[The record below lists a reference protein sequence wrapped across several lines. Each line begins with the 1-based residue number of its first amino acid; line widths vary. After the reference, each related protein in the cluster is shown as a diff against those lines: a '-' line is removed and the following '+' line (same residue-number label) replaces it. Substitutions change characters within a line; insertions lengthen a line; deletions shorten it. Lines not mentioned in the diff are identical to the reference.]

1 MAYKRL
7 GDMLVEAGALTQE
20 QLMQALEIQK
30 ETKERLGT
38 ILLKAEF
45 VTEEQLMEV
54 LHQQL
59 HIDYVDL
66 SSENVDPNLA
76 DYVSP
81 KIAKEHMV
89 VPYRVD
95 TTTNTIHLAMADPL
109 DFVAIDEVKSATK
122 MRVIP
127 LIATPSGIDRNIANI
142 YGNEGAARALE
153 ELEGSTG
160 DSSMQAHV
168 QSQTL
173 EDDENA
179 APTIR
184 LVNSII
190 ERAVLDNCSD
200 IHIEP
205 METSLQVRM
214 RIDGV
219 LRNVLDIPKKSQQAV
234 ISRIKVISNLD
245 IAERRIP
252 QDGRANVRTHG
263 QDIDLRVSTLPTI
276 YGEKIVIRLLFKN
289 AKLLTLNGVGL
300 DGQNLTNVEKLLSY
314 TNGVIL
320 IVGPTG
326 SGKSST
332 MSAMITHVNTE
343 GVNLTT
349 LEDPVEYNIAGA
361 NQVQIH
367 EKVGM
372 TFAAGLRS
380 ILRQDPDIIAVGEI
394 RDGETSEIAMRSA
407 ITGHL
412 VISTLHTNDSVS
424 TIDRL
429 IDMGTPLYL
438 VFSAMRGVISQRLV
452 RRICPHCKE
461 EYIPSDEE
469 LMKVGISREAAGQHK
484 FYHGKGC
491 PDCHDTGYRGRIA
504 CFEIMMITP
513 KVARAI
519 GKGADRQQLIEIL
532 KTEGFHFLKDD
543 IMRRVLQGVTTLDE
557 VFRTVAGNEEEA

>member
-7 GDMLVEAGALTQE
+7 GDMLIENGFLRPE
-20 QLMQALEIQK
+20 QLTQALEIQK
-30 ETKERLGT
+30 ETGGRLGNVLMEAGF
-38 ILLKAEF
+38 I
-45 VTEEQLMEV
+45 TEEQLIDC
-54 LHQQL
+54 LRQQL
-59 HIDYVDL
+59 HVDFIDL
-66 SSENVDPNLA
+66 SVENINPQVAEYLPAKL
-76 DYVSP
+76 
-81 KIAKEHMV
+81 AKEHNV
-89 VPYRVD
+89 IPVRVD
-95 TTTNTIHLAMADPL
+95 TTTNTMYLAMVDPL
-109 DFVAIDEVKSATK
+109 NFIALDEVKQATK
-122 MRVIP
+122 MRVVP
-127 LIATPSGIDRNIANI
+127 LIATSAGIERNYGNI

-153 ELEGSTG
+153 ELEGTEG

-190 ERAVLDNCSD
+190 DRAVLDNCSD

-205 METSLQVRM
+205 LETSLQVRM

-219 LRNVLDIPKKSQQAV
+219 LHKVLDIPKKSQQAV

-252 QDGRANVRTHG
+252 QDGRANVRAHG

-276 YGEKIVIRLLFKN
+276 YGEKVVIRLLFKN
-289 AKLLTLNGVGL
+289 AKLLTLDGVGL
-300 DGQNLTNVEKLLSY
+300 DGQNIDNVKKLLSY

-372 TFAAGLRS
+372 TFASGLRS

-429 IDMGTPLYL
+429 IDMGTPTYL
-438 VFSAMRGVISQRLV
+438 IFSAMRGVISQRLV

-469 LMKVGISREAAGQHK
+469 LMKVGITREQANQHK
-484 FYHGKGC
+484 FYHGVGC

-513 KVARAI
+513 KVARVIA
-519 GKGADRQQLIEIL
+519 KGADR
-532 KTEGFHFLKDD
+532 TELVRVLREDGFHFLKDD
-543 IMRRVLQGVTTLDE
+543 IMKRVLQGITTLDE
-557 VFRTVAGNEEEA
+557 VFRTVSGSEGE

>member
-7 GDMLVEAGALTQE
+7 GDMLIEAGALTQE
-20 QLMQALEIQK
+20 KLMQALEIQK
-30 ETKERLGT
+30 ETGQRLGNV
-38 ILLKAEF
+38 LLEAEYI
-45 VTEEQLMEV
+45 TEEQLIDA
-54 LHQQL
+54 LRQQL
-59 HIDYVDL
+59 GVDYVDL
-66 SSENVDPNLA
+66 SAENVNPNMA
-76 DYVSP
+76 DYLSP
-81 KIAKEHMV
+81 KIAKEHSV
-89 VPYRVD
+89 IPIRVD
-95 TTTNTIHLAMADPL
+95 TTTNTMYLAMVDPL
-109 DFVAIDEVKSATK
+109 NFVALDEVKQATK
-122 MRVIP
+122 MRVVP
-127 LIATPSGIDRNIANI
+127 LIATASGIERTFGNI

-160 DSSMQAHV
+160 DSSMQATV
-168 QSQTL
+168 SSQTL

-190 ERAVLDNCSD
+190 ERAVIDNCSD

-205 METSLQVRM
+205 LETSLQVRM

-219 LRNVLDIPKKSQQAV
+219 LRHVLDIPKKSQQAV

-252 QDGRANVRTHG
+252 QDGRANVRAHG

-276 YGEKIVIRLLFKN
+276 YGEKVVIRLLFKN

-300 DGQNLTNVEKLLSY
+300 DGQNIANVEQLLSY

-361 NQVQIH
+361 NQVQVH

-380 ILRQDPDIIAVGEI
+380 ILRQDPDIICVGEI
-394 RDGETSEIAMRSA
+394 RDGETAEIAMRSA

-429 IDMGTPLYL
+429 IDMGTPNYL
-438 VFSAMRGVISQRLV
+438 VSAAMRGVISQRLV
-452 RRICPHCKE
+452 RRICPKCKE

-469 LMKVGISREAAGQHK
+469 LMNVGISREAANQHK

-513 KVARAI
+513 KVTRAI
-519 GKGADRQQLIEIL
+519 SKGADRAQLLEIL

-543 IMRRVLQGVTTLDE
+543 IMKRVLQGVTTLDE
-557 VFRTVAGNEEEA
+557 VFRTVSGAEED

>member
-7 GDMLVEAGALTQE
+7 GDMLIEAGVLTQDK
-20 QLMQALEIQK
+20 LMQALEIQK
-30 ETKERLGT
+30 ETGERLGNV
-38 ILLKAEF
+38 LLQAEL
-45 VTEEQLMEV
+45 VTEEQLIDA
-54 LHQQL
+54 LRQQL
-59 HIDYVDL
+59 HVEYVDL
-66 SSENVDPNLA
+66 SAESISPEIA
-76 DYVSP
+76 DLVP
-81 KIAKEHMV
+81 TKIATEHKV
-89 VPYRVD
+89 VPVRVD
-95 TTTNTIHLAMADPL
+95 TINGTLFLAMVDPL
-109 DFVAIDEVKSATK
+109 NFVALDEVKQATK
-122 MRVIP
+122 MRVVP
-127 LIATPSGIDRNIANI
+127 LITTASGMERVLTNL
-142 YGNEGAARALE
+142 YGNEGAAKALE
-153 ELEGSTG
+153 ELESSTDMG
-160 DSSMQAHV
+160 GTQAHV
-168 QSQTL
+168 RSETL

-190 ERAVLDNCSD
+190 ERAVIDNCSD

-205 METSLQVRM
+205 MEGTLQVRM

-219 LRNVLDIPKKSQQAV
+219 LRKLMDIPKKSQSAV
-234 ISRIKVISNLD
+234 ISRIKVISGLD

-252 QDGRANVRTHG
+252 QDGRSNVRTHG

-276 YGEKIVIRLLFKN
+276 YGEKVVIRLLFKN
-289 AKLLTLNGVGL
+289 AKLLTLHGVGL
-300 DGQNLTNVEKLLSY
+300 DGQNLENVQKLLSY

-332 MSAMITHVNTE
+332 MSAMITYVNQE

-372 TFAAGLRS
+372 TFASGLRS

-429 IDMGTPLYL
+429 IDMGTPTYL
-438 VFSAMRGVISQRLV
+438 IFSAMRGVISQRLV
-452 RRICPHCKE
+452 RRICTHCKE

-469 LMKVGISREAAGQHK
+469 LLKVGISREQANQHK
-484 FYHGKGC
+484 FYRGKGC
-491 PDCHDTGYRGRIA
+491 PDCHETGYRGRIA

-519 GKGADRQQLIEIL
+519 AKGADRTQLIEVL

-557 VFRTVAGNEEEA
+557 VFRTVSGSEED